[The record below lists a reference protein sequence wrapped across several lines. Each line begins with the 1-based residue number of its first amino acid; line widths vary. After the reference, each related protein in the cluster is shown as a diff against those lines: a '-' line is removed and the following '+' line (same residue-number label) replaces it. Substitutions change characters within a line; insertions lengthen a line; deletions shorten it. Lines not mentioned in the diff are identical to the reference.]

1 MMAWSKASSLPAYR
15 NPIWWVILKA
25 SLRHTCLFRGIPET
39 ITSPLKPRHL
49 FVKHAA
55 IGPISV
61 HFPEQ
66 VETNDD
72 LRAEHPAWNMDLIYE
87 KTGIAVRHIAAEDE
101 FASDLGVQAA
111 ESLFADHGVD
121 PTSIDFLLFCTQT
134 PDYPLPTTAC
144 LMQQR
149 LGLPTSC
156 GALDFNLGCSGFVY
170 GLALADG
177 LIQSGAASRI
187 LLITAETYSKY
198 IDKGDRSLRT
208 IFGDGAAA
216 TLIESHDQPSLSSF
230 KFGTDGSGADMLML
244 TEGGMRCGPD
254 ALQPRH
260 RHRWKS
266 SLYMDGPSLINFT
279 MDEIPLLI
287 DNVLTQSGVDSDQ
300 VDLYLMHQATFK
312 MLDQLRRRLKLAEER
327 VPIRMETYGNTVS
340 STLPVLI
347 WQLRNEKVLDPARM
361 NLLVGFGVGLSLAA
375 CSWQDL
381 LQPEQESA

>member
-1 MMAWSKASSLPAYR
+1 M
-15 NPIWWVILKA
+15 
-25 SLRHTCLFRGIPET
+25 
-39 ITSPLKPRHL
+39 
-49 FVKHAA
+49 KHAA

-61 HFPEQ
+61 HFPER

-72 LRAEHPAWNMDLIYE
+72 LQAEHPAWNMDLIYE
-87 KTGIAVRHIAAEDE
+87 KTGIAARHIATEDE

-111 ESLFADHGVD
+111 ENLFTEHGID
-121 PTSIDFLLFCTQT
+121 RASIDFLLFCTQT

-156 GALDFNLGCSGFVY
+156 GALDFNLGCSGYVY
-170 GLALADG
+170 GLALANG

-244 TEGGMRCGPD
+244 TEGGIRCGPES
-254 ALQPRH
+254 LQPRH

-266 SLYMDGPSLINFT
+266 NLYMDGPSLINFT
-279 MDEIPLLI
+279 VEEIPRLI
-287 DNVLTQSGVDSDQ
+287 DNVLTTADLDPDQ

-312 MLDQLRRRLKLAEER
+312 MLDQLRRRLKLDEQR
-327 VPIRMETYGNTVS
+327 VPIRMESYGNTVS

-347 WQLRNEKVLDPARM
+347 WQLRNEKVLDPARV
-361 NLLVGFGVGLSLAA
+361 NLLIGFGVGLSLAA

-381 LQPEQESA
+381 LQPEQEST